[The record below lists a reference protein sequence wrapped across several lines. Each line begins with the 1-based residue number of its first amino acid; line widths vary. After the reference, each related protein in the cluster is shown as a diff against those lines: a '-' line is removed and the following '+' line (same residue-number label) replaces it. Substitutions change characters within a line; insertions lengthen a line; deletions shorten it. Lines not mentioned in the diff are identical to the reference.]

1 MKTVLTILLVIL
13 AVIASGCTSQAPA
26 ATPPVASP
34 TPQSVSANT
43 AIPDMTGLWKG
54 TGTGFTTLDDFTDFP
69 MTIYNISKQKGQVFT
84 GRKEYPRTDG
94 KTYYENFAGIVTMNG
109 EIYEADSMGGFSIG
123 KLTGPNSMELNYI
136 EEGNDTKAIILTLSR
151 QKS

>member
-13 AVIASGCTSQAPA
+13 AVIISGCTSQAPA
-26 ATPPVASP
+26 ATPTVTSP
-34 TPQSVSANT
+34 TPQSVSTNT

-54 TGTGFTTLDDFTDFP
+54 TGTGFTTLDDFTYFP
-69 MTIYNISKQKGQVFT
+69 MATFNISKQKGQIFT

-94 KTYYENFAGIVTMNG
+94 KTYYENFVGMVTMNG
-109 EIYEADSMGGFSIG
+109 EIYEADSLGGFSIG

-136 EEGNDTKAIILTLSR
+136 EEGNDTKAIIITLSR